1 MEKLLEMLGV
11 QKLDEK
17 EQEAI
22 KEKLETLIELKAKE
36 TVDEMLKTEKD
47 KLIEQYEEKFDA
59 YKEDITA
66 KFSNFVDEILD
77 EQMSIPDKV
86 LEFARKGE
94 LYADLI
100 EQFKVRLGVD
110 EGLLDEEVKAL
121 LKEAKG
127 EITGL
132 RSSLDE
138 TISDKL
144 EVTKDAQELAAEL
157 YVRRKCDGLTEGQ
170 KLHVMQML
178 EGVADRNE
186 IDRKFDVIFEAY
198 NGNGNGKKK
207 DDDDEDDDED
217 MKKKKKKK
225 KEMEEALQALDTEID
240 EAKKDKKK
248 KKEMDD
254 DDDKKKKK
262 DESTKGKGRVLTEG
276 DDDAN
281 KVDEDDPFKL
291 HLDKYVQV
299 LQENKM

>member
-36 TVDEMLKTEKD
+36 AVDEMLKTEKD

-132 RSSLDE
+132 RNSLDE

-170 KLHVMQML
+170 KSHVMQML

-186 IDRKFDVIFEAY
+186 IDRKFDVIVEAY
-198 NGNGNGKKK
+198 NGENGNGKKK
-207 DDDDEDDDED
+207 KDDDDDDDEDENG
-217 MKKKKKKK
+217 KKKK
-225 KEMEEALQALDTEID
+225 D
-240 EAKKDKKK
+240 KD
-248 KKEMDD
+248 
-254 DDDKKKKK
+254 KKKK
-262 DESTKGKGRVLTEG
+262 DESDDKGKGKVLTEG